1 VTVRRVGTDRAR
13 NAVRPEW
20 GIESRTPRAVVDSM
34 TVSDEIAPDVAALDG
49 LTPRRAPDEA
59 PRPAALAA
67 RVREGVARVRGAL
80 ADGSLHH
87 HPPRAIPAGHPS
99 HAIDVVRAWAAGA
112 GPGAQ
117 RRLCGVCSPRSSA
130 RR

>member
-1 VTVRRVGTDRAR
+1 MEV
-13 NAVRPEW
+13 
-20 GIESRTPRAVVDSM
+20 M
-34 TVSDEIAPDVAALDG
+34 TVSGEIAPAVAALED

-87 HPPRAIPAGHPS
+87 HPPRDVPAGCRS
-99 HAIDVVRAWAAGA
+99 HAVDVVRAWAAGA

-117 RRLCGVCSPRSSA
+117 RRLCGVCSPRSSSL
-130 RR
+130 R